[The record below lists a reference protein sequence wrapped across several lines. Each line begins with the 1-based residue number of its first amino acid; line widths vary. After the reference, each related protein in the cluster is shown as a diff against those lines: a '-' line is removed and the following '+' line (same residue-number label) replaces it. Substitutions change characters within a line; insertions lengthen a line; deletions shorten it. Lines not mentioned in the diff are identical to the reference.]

1 MPVLQPFCTPWRLVT
16 IVPDLNGLVRSH
28 LAQDVNPPATEV
40 PDWVRPARALWAW
53 WAYENGAQLYTQSR
67 AYVDYAADMGFE
79 ALTLDCGWDAD
90 WAPALCAYAK
100 KKGVHVWLWTG
111 MQRVDTLEKA
121 RHLLPLWA
129 SWGVAGLKIDFFED
143 DSQRTMATYGMLA
156 RLACECKL
164 MLNFHGSTSQWVRG
178 APGLIS

>member
-79 ALTLDCGWDAD
+79 ALTLDCGWYAD
-90 WAPALCAYAK
+90 
-100 KKGVHVWLWTG
+100 
-111 MQRVDTLEKA
+111 KA